1 CHRLA
6 FIFRGRV
13 LDTGAP
19 EEIIARRRLSVAE
32 VVVDDTA
39 KATAAL
45 DEHADVDECAHFGA
59 ILRVATRSPDALGLV
74 RAVLERAGVTI
85 RSVRETR
92 ATVED
97 AFVSMVREEAS
108 S

>member
-1 CHRLA
+1 MVVTTTYMDEAERCHRLA

-59 ILRVATRSPDALGLV
+59 ILRSRDPLAR
-74 RAVLERAGVTI
+74 R
-85 RSVRETR
+85 
-92 ATVED
+92 
-97 AFVSMVREEAS
+97 
-108 S
+108 